1 MNYGAVCNISLMEKF
16 SSAWSA
22 VLNLVFSLWPA
33 HANILWLTIYSHQNE
48 GVMNESRTSLFI
60 FMTND
65 HIKESSEMWW
75 RFFFVFFPVLANS
88 SSQVRKYDG
97 GSIRR
102 LSVLAR
108 WVCPPRSA
116 RPDGEQ
122 TPLFAWHATLAIT
135 FHKIEIVSYQ
145 NSWLTSGREA
155 VPLPRCDVENK
166 TCGQQIHVR
175 QISCLMAS
183 IYKPPP
189 TPLSPPYNLFF
200 FLSKCWLNIWVSIYK
215 PDATTDVCEYFIP
228 PSQKRVVTTN
238 TLFAKAVRGV
248 FICSEHCWI
257 CASEGPLSIEW
268 RTMNEWMSKLKL
280 KISVWPNR

>member
-1 MNYGAVCNISLMEKF
+1 MSREQAF
-16 SSAWSA
+16 SYSWRMT
-22 VLNLVFSLWPA
+22 
-33 HANILWLTIYSHQNE
+33 ILKSRVKCDE
-48 GVMNESRTSLFI
+48 G
-60 FMTND
+60 
-65 HIKESSEMWW
+65 
-75 RFFFVFFPVLANS
+75 FFFFFPVLANS

-102 LSVLAR
+102 LSVSAR
-108 WVCPPRSA
+108 WVCPRRSA
-116 RPDGEQ
+116 WPDGEQ

-200 FLSKCWLNIWVSIYK
+200 FFKQMLTKYMGLH
-215 PDATTDVCEYFIP
+215 
-228 PSQKRVVTTN
+228 
-238 TLFAKAVRGV
+238 L
-248 FICSEHCWI
+248 
-257 CASEGPLSIEW
+257 
-268 RTMNEWMSKLKL
+268 
-280 KISVWPNR
+280 